1 MSILNIKGIEHSIGT
16 WRDIVNVLLELSPH
30 YADTVLPNVG
40 ANIYPNGD
48 SEIFFILIGTNRT
61 DLIKVGVGC
70 STS

>member
-1 MSILNIKGIEHSIGT
+1 M
-16 WRDIVNVLLELSPH
+16 LLELSPH
-30 YADTVLPNVG
+30 YADTGLPNVG
-40 ANIYPNGD
+40 ANVYPNGD